1 MKTLLKPC
9 LAIYWLSLAAWFAA
23 LVTAAVSAAQ
33 VFGTL
38 PGMSMTLDRF
48 AAYASEEHGRLAAGL
63 VMAEIFFTVDVVQMV
78 AVPVTLVTLGLQL
91 TVLGLP
97 WQRPA
102 NLFRASCIV
111 LATGLFAWY
120 AVVLAPDLNRTLR
133 LHWEAAAAGDPAQA
147 MMLQKQFTV
156 QHGVAEMILT
166 TNFLLLGAAI
176 VASALALA
184 PAPRPRLET
193 PGLVGEQ

>member
-9 LAIYWLSLAAWFAA
+9 LAVYWLSLAAWFAA

-33 VFGTL
+33 VFGNL

-78 AVPVTLVTLGLQL
+78 AIPVTLVTLGLQL

-97 WQRPA
+97 WRRPA
-102 NLFRASCIV
+102 NLFRTSCVV

-120 AVVLAPDLNRTLR
+120 ALVLAPELNRTLR
-133 LHWEAAAAGDPAQA
+133 LHWEAAEAGDTARA
-147 MMLQKQFTV
+147 MMLREQFTA
-156 QHGVAEMILT
+156 QHGLAVMILG
-166 TNFLLLGAAI
+166 TNFVLLGVAI

-184 PAPRPRLET
+184 PASGPRLET
-193 PGLVGEQ
+193 PDLVGEQ